1 MSNVSQFLEAQRAN
15 PAKKPSVSRAKG
27 FNEIYT
33 DFNQQD
39 ADMVV
44 TTIFE
49 GRKAAESMLGFL
61 EV

>member
-1 MSNVSQFLEAQRAN
+1 MEAQRAN
-15 PAKKPSVSRAKG
+15 PAKKPNISRVKG

-33 DFNQQD
+33 GFNQQD

-44 TTIFE
+44 TAIFE

>member
-15 PAKKPSVSRAKG
+15 PAKKPNISRIKG

-33 DFNQQD
+33 GFNQQD

-44 TTIFE
+44 TAIFE

>member
-1 MSNVSQFLEAQRAN
+1 MEAQRAS
-15 PAKKPSVSRAKG
+15 PAKKPNISRIKG

-33 DFNQQD
+33 GFNQQD

-44 TTIFE
+44 TAIFE